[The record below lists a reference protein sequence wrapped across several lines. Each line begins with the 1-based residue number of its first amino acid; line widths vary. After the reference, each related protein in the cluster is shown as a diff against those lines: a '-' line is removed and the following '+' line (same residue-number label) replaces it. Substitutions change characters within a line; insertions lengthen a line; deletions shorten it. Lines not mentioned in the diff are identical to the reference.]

1 MIFIFKHFSILIKDR
16 LTRICELAN
25 RNCNHV
31 EAVPGQ
37 SGNQDDYRDHAYP
50 FCPVSWKMGGVEQEH
65 SALFIC
71 A

>member
-50 FCPVSWKMGGVEQEH
+50 KFAH
-65 SALFIC
+65 SNGSTEKSLLIC
-71 A
+71 SFE